1 MHLVNLIV
9 RYCLGCS
16 LSGRGMVT
24 CPGACPSSTSTTSLP
39 CLASFCWS
47 VSENCHTTKLQKDF
61 RPTWTFCP
69 QCFITLAML
78 STSNVYILINFTSFV
93 ESFFITFSVGGLLY
107 LRYCSIEFP
116 FNLLFNVSQ
125 VETTRPWETDQGE
138 HRPPHR
144 LLHRLQ
150 LPHPH
155 ASLRGAWGEQISTG
169 KCE

>member
-1 MHLVNLIV
+1 MNLA
-9 RYCLGCS
+9 YKLYGCLGCS
-16 LSGRGMVT
+16 LLAQGTVT
-24 CPGACPSSTSTTSLP
+24 CLAACLSSTSTISLP

-47 VSENCHTTKLQKDF
+47 VSENCDTRKLWKH
-61 RPTWTFCP
+61 FCP
-69 QCFITLAML
+69 PQCLITLAML

-107 LRYCSIEFP
+107 LRYCCNPNISFQST
-116 FNLLFNVSQ
+116 FTSKVD
-125 VETTRPWETDQGE
+125 TTGPWAANQGE

-155 ASLRGAWGEQISTG
+155 ANLRGARGEQISTG